1 MQLVWALIQLAS
13 PLKLKVANLRVA
25 SVWGEARK
33 KATRSKGLSE
43 NVGMLFIRRDRL
55 ELEKVVK
62 EMMMDEA
69 TIDLNMFFIFMEN
82 IIVSE

>member
-1 MQLVWALIQLAS
+1 M
-13 PLKLKVANLRVA
+13 
-25 SVWGEARK
+25 
-33 KATRSKGLSE
+33 TRSKGLSE

-69 TIDLNMFFIFMEN
+69 TIDLNMFFIFMED